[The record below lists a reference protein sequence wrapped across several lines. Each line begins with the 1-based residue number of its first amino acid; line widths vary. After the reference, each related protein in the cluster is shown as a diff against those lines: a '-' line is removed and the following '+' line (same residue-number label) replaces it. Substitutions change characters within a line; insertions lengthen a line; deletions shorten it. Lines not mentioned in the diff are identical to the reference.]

1 MKNYTKIKESS
12 DMVLDET
19 NGAILNTNI
28 QAYNAFKMK
37 NRKSNM
43 IIEHENEIHNIKED
57 ISEIK
62 SLLKILISKKEDE

>member
-1 MKNYTKIKESS
+1 MSNYTKIKENT
-12 DMVLDET
+12 DMVLDEN

-28 QAYNAFKMK
+28 DAYNAFKMK
-37 NRKSNM
+37 NKKSNM

-62 SLLKILISKKEDE
+62 SLLKALISKKEDK